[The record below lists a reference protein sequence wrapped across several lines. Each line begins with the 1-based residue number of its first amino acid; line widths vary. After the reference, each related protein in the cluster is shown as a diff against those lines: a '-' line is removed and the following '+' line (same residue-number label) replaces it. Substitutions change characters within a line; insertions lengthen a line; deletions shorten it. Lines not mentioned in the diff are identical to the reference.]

1 MACGSLRALMKLDG
15 WFSIKSVPRYAHLS
29 PEHLANDASR
39 VEGIMQTD
47 SATKKAQ
54 AKKQRA

>member
-1 MACGSLRALMKLDG
+1 MACTSLRALMELG
-15 WFSIKSVPRYAHLS
+15 GRRSIKSALRCAHLS

-47 SATKKAQ
+47 SGTKKAQ